1 MRLTYTM
8 SVLPELAGGFADG
21 ATGRAHADQQ
31 DIRRGK
37 LADPATLPP
46 IENPTYFNRYQVTED
61 GISPRTIPGMKY
73 GIHHVTGLEHAESG
87 KPSEDMAN
95 RRRQME
101 KRLRKTRSLPD
112 RFPIPIWTDGQD
124 DAVDILLIGMGS
136 TRGAIREAAGHLR
149 QNGYR
154 VRQAHLRLLWP
165 FPTEQLTPLL
175 RQAQHILVVENNAT
189 AQLAGL
195 IRMQTS
201 GGAELKSILKYDG
214 RLFTPGEIY
223 RQCKEMI

>member
-1 MRLTYTM
+1 MQTAEPYDLSLVT
-8 SVLPELAGGFADG
+8 
-21 ATGRAHADQQ
+21 
-31 DIRRGK
+31 IRRGK
-37 LADPATLPP
+37 LVDPAALPP
-46 IENPTYFNRYQVTED
+46 IENPAYFSRYQVTED

-95 RRRQME
+95 RRRQMD

-112 RFPIPIWTDGQD
+112 RFPLPVWTEGPD
-124 DAVDILLIGMGS
+124 DAAADILLIGMGS
-136 TRGAIREAAGHLR
+136 TRGAICEAARQLR
-149 QNGYR
+149 QDGLR

-165 FPTEQLTPLL
+165 FPAEQLAPLL
-175 RQAQHILVVENNAT
+175 QKARHILVVENNAT

-201 GGAELKSILKYDG
+201 GGTELKSILKYDG